1 MEPRDIT
8 TIGLCRNQEPFITGI
23 DDVERFIGKDYVFHD
38 AEVDSVSIEREGTVK
53 VRLWTWSEVD
63 NDKYFYA
70 DFTLTGCVD
79 VKAVNYDPSVCY
91 VYELRFEVNSLA
103 PDIISIIFD
112 GVGLEFSCRKIV
124 VKVSEC
130 PKKYNT
136 HRMRS

>member
-8 TIGLCRNQEPFITGI
+8 TIGLCRNLEPFITGI